1 MRGPLMLG
9 GRDFLCARIVRY
21 ECDLVDLGRWQ
32 QEEGGGVIC
41 IELGDSLDIC
51 LRIHRMDSGL
61 RSLVWMQG

>member
-41 IELGDSLDIC
+41 IELGDLLGRGLQIDS
-51 LRIHRMDSGL
+51 MD
-61 RSLVWMQG
+61 

>member
-21 ECDLVDLGRWQ
+21 ERDLVDLSRWQ

-41 IELGDSLDIC
+41 IEEIRC
-51 LRIHRMDSGL
+51 
-61 RSLVWMQG
+61 